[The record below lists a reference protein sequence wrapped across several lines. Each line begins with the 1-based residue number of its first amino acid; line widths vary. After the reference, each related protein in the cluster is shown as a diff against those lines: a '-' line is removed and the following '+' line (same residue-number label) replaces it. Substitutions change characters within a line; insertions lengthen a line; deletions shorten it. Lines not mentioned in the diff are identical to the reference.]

1 MELIV
6 VNGFLG
12 SGKTTLIQ
20 RFLKDAQKPLPV
32 IVNEF
37 GKTTYDADLLGRL
50 SDAVTSIHHG
60 SIFCTCK
67 APEFIDVLSKL
78 LREGHERI
86 LVESSGFADPSAMD
100 GLIVQAM
107 NQAHIESVGV
117 SAISLVDTSTF
128 MKLIGSMAMLRK
140 QVECADVILIHKTDI
155 ASLDQI
161 EELRTILNQ
170 LNPHAVQL
178 TGSYGMF
185 DQDQLR
191 YHSLS
196 NHDPIHLGSKKDISS
211 SELTVICDQWKDLLT
226 ITSFLREVQ
235 PYLLRLKGTVQTFDQ
250 GYRIEI
256 AGTSRLIEPMSDV
269 TNEIVMLYSS
279 KDSSSQEI
287 LETLRRHH
295 PTARKKP

>member
-20 RFLKDAQKPLPV
+20 RFLMDAQTPFPV

-78 LREGHERI
+78 LREGHDRI

-107 NQAHIESVGV
+107 NQANIETIVV
-117 SAISLVDTSTF
+117 SAISLVDPSTF

-161 EELRTILNQ
+161 EELRTSLNQ

-178 TGSYGMF
+178 TGSYGNF
-185 DQDQLR
+185 DHDRLKF
-191 YHSLS
+191 HILS
-196 NHDPIHLGSKKDISS
+196 IQDPIQLGSKKDISS
-211 SELTVICDQWKDLLT
+211 SELTVVCENWKDLLS

-235 PYLLRLKGTVQTFDQ
+235 PSLLRLKGTIRTSDQ

-256 AGTSRLIEPMSDV
+256 AGTSRLIELDSKV
-269 TNEIVMLYSS
+269 TDEIVMLYSS
-279 KDSSSQEI
+279 KESSSQDI
-287 LETLRRHH
+287 LKTLHRHH
-295 PTARKKP
+295 PQARLKP

>member
-20 RFLKDAQKPLPV
+20 RFLQDAQTPFPV

-37 GKTTYDADLLGRL
+37 GKTTYDADRLGRL

-78 LREGHERI
+78 LREGHDRI

-107 NQAHIESVGV
+107 NQAKIESVGV
-117 SAISLVDTSTF
+117 SAISLVDPSTF

-155 ASLDQI
+155 ATLSQI
-161 EELRTILNQ
+161 EELRTVLKQ

-178 TGSYGMF
+178 TGSYGNF
-185 DQDQLR
+185 DRDRLR
-191 YHSLS
+191 FHSLS
-196 NHDPIHLGSKKDISS
+196 IQDPIHRGSKKDISS
-211 SELTVICDQWKDLLT
+211 SELTVVCGKWKDLPT

-235 PYLLRLKGTVQTFDQ
+235 PYLLRLKGTIRTDDQ

-256 AGTSRLIEPMSDV
+256 AGISRLIEMESEITD
-269 TNEIVMLYSS
+269 EIVMLYSA
-279 KDSSSQEI
+279 KESSSQDI
-287 LETLRRHH
+287 LETLHRHH
-295 PTARKKP
+295 PQARLKP